1 MFIGFDGY
9 VDASAPPTARKNKK
23 HRLSSPS
30 LDGKMADHR
39 RDKEKA
45 CNRSP
50 QARAEAVPVLVSVV
64 RSGPLP
70 PPPLSVASRPSA
82 VGYDDVNAEE
92 PEMMNMMS
100 IPVELDST
108 EVTPLSLPH
117 MSVS

>member
-1 MFIGFDGY
+1 M
-9 VDASAPPTARKNKK
+9 S
-23 HRLSSPS
+23 
-30 LDGKMADHR
+30 DHR

-45 CNRSP
+45 CNRP
-50 QARAEAVPVLVSVV
+50 PRARAEAVPVPVSVG
-64 RSGPLP
+64 RSGLLP
-70 PPPLSVASRPSA
+70 PPPLSVAPRPSA

-100 IPVELDST
+100 IPVGLDST